1 MATPHRLGVYVSLLL
16 CFVSGMQVPNSK
28 SKLPRAPP
36 VVSQAT
42 IPLWVEQAPP
52 SYGQAAS
59 ELWEVLG
66 TPAIREAFKRSGDLP
81 EETGAKMMQCI
92 IKGGWTDL
100 KGVWTAETSAPK
112 LQALWKLC
120 GQCPTD
126 GARAEVYALVK
137 AFFEVRCPRSAPLCP
152 PSHPFAVRS
161 PRSAPVCPP
170 SHPFAPPP
178 RQPEKT
184 IYIDNSRA
192 TFGNDKVFQRALT
205 RAGAVGLLGVGGEA
219 EIDQVEGDD
228 LCQDLDAICDGQSYT
243 FFPPVG
249 QSETLKLKGTLAT
262 QERPLAGISKV
273 NEEDVSTRPHTTT
286 S

>member
-28 SKLPRAPP
+28 SKLPRPPP

-205 RAGAVGLLGVGGEA
+205 RAGAVGLLEVCGEA

-228 LCQDLDAICDGQSYT
+228 LCQDLDAIRDGQSYT

-249 QSETLKLKGTLAT
+249 QSETLKFKGTLAT
-262 QERPLAGISKV
+262 QERTLAGISKV